1 MSLVTNQFNQ
11 MSTQEVSYS
20 EFLDMVNGTGKWEGR
35 SVKSV
40 EIGSYQIDITLN
52 SDEKTPYEV
61 TYYCGRVADD
71 ELIPLL
77 KEKGV
82 DISGV
87 IPDNTSTWIYSILS
101 YLIPLVLIWVVLGV
115 VMRRMGGGA
124 MGVGKSNAKVYVEK
138 QTGVTFK
145 DVAGQDEAKESLQ
158 GGCRF
163 PAQPEKSTA
172 TSVRSCRRVRFL
184 WDLRE
189 PVRRSLPRQWRA
201 RRRYRFSRW
210 QVRILW
216 RCSSVSELPV

>member
-1 MSLVTNQFNQ
+1 MDNQGSNNNYNNGNSNGGNNGDGGKGNHNGQILMAFILISLIALFIMSLVTNQFNQ

-40 EIGSYQIDITLN
+40 EIGSYQIDITLD

-87 IPDNTSTWIYSILS
+87 IPDNTSLDLQYFKLPDSAGAD
-101 YLIPLVLIWVVLGV
+101 LG
-115 VMRRMGGGA
+115 
-124 MGVGKSNAKVYVEK
+124 
-138 QTGVTFK
+138 
-145 DVAGQDEAKESLQ
+145 
-158 GGCRF
+158 C
-163 PAQPEKSTA
+163 
-172 TSVRSCRRVRFL
+172 
-184 WDLRE
+184 
-189 PVRRSLPRQWRA
+189 A
-201 RRRYRFSRW
+201 RRGDAPDGRRRHGRR
-210 QVRILW
+210 QEQRQGLCGEAD
-216 RCSSVSELPV
+216 RCDVQGCCGTG